1 MAQRADELEADI
13 VHTREDMAT
22 ALDRVGDQM
31 SPKQVV
37 KGSTRRLTRWFQSAR
52 DGIMGTVSDVEGRVA
67 GQGQQVSGALAGQN
81 EGNPLAAGIIAF
93 GAGLLVGSV
102 LRPTKVEQQGLS
114 AIADKSDPAIAAA
127 MQAAAELGHG
137 VQKSTVEAASQVG
150 EALKDA
156 GQAIVD
162 KAPAS
167 ISEAAEIVQPTAT
180 E

>member
-13 VHTREDMAT
+13 VHTREDMST
-22 ALDRVGDQM
+22 ALDLVGDQM

-37 KGSTRRLTRWFQSAR
+37 KGSTRRLTKWFESAR
-52 DGIMGTVSDVEGRVA
+52 DGIMGTVSDVEGHVA
-67 GQGQQVSGALAGQN
+67 GQGRQVSGALASQN

-93 GAGLLVGSV
+93 GVGLLVGSV
-102 LRPTKVEQQGLS
+102 LRPTKIEQQGLS
-114 AIADKSDPAIAAA
+114 AIADKADPAIGEA

-162 KAPAS
+162 KGPAS
-167 ISEAAEIVQPTAT
+167 ISEAAEPTAT
-180 E
+180 P

>member
-1 MAQRADELEADI
+1 VAQRADELEADI
-13 VHTREDMAT
+13 VHTREDMST
-22 ALDRVGDQM
+22 ALDLVGDQM

-37 KGSTRRLTRWFQSAR
+37 KGSTRRLTKWFESAR

-67 GQGQQVSGALAGQN
+67 EQGRQVSGALASQN

-93 GAGLLVGSV
+93 GVGLLVGSV

-114 AIADKSDPAIAAA
+114 AIADKADPAIGEA
-127 MQAAAELGHG
+127 MQAAAELGHE
-137 VQKSTVEAASQVG
+137 VQRSTVQAASQVG

-156 GQAIVD
+156 SQAVVD

-167 ISEAAEIVQPTAT
+167 ISEAAEPTAT
-180 E
+180 P